1 MHESV
6 CIDGST
12 RYLPCKGRLSGDRSR
27 WPFGE
32 QHLLEKSFIC
42 LCILAENIALKNQIY
57 FSILNLETQS
67 SAFHKNW
74 ICYSS
79 DAVWGDIGFQDQ
91 GSFWVVWVTEI

>member
-1 MHESV
+1 MAFWGATLVGKEFH
-6 CIDGST
+6 
-12 RYLPCKGRLSGDRSR
+12 LPVY
-27 WPFGE
+27 FGWKYCP
-32 QHLLEKSFIC
+32 EKSVQF
-42 LCILAENIALKNQIY
+42 AIY